1 MIPVFNTDTGQEINL
16 PPVLLEDTR
25 NQPGKHGNI
34 KAFCDLV
41 GVRVVRTKIVVGD
54 YTLPTNQ
61 SICIDTKQDLNEVY
75 SNLVQSHDRFA
86 RECDLAQQLG
96 IHLIVL
102 VEDDEVDCLDDVHK
116 WSNPRYKRYMML
128 KAGHKAGRFMGTKL
142 PPKPPVDSKRLEQ
155 MMKTF
160 AEHHGC
166 EWQFCRK
173 SETGLKICEILM
185 GGAE

>member
-1 MIPVFNTDTGQEINL
+1 MIIC
-16 PPVLLEDTR
+16 EDSR
-25 NQPGKHGNI
+25 NQIGKHKNI
-34 KAFCDLV
+34 HAYCDEN
-41 GVRVVRTKIVVGD
+41 GIRIVRTKLICGD

-96 IHLIVL
+96 IRLIVL
-102 VEDDEVDCLDDVHK
+102 VEDDEVRALDDVHT
-116 WSNPRYKRYMML
+116 WSNPRYRRYMML
-128 KAGHKAGRFMGTKL
+128 KAGHEHGRWLGTKL
-142 PPKPPVDSKRLEQ
+142 PPQPPVDSKRLEQ

-166 EWQFCRK
+166 EWMFCGK
-173 SETGLKICEILM
+173 SETGLRICQILM
-185 GGAE
+185 GGQHDN